1 MGEYADYLPDRPD
14 GERFGADVVRK
25 ARPEDADTIIELTCA
40 RHNLEPQV
48 VRPRIENE
56 LAGIERG
63 DPSCVFVAQI
73 GHHLVGFGRAR
84 QLQHARDG
92 LPLALPE
99 GWYLTG
105 VIVDPTWRRRG
116 LGELLTAARLEWIAR
131 RTDAAYYVAS
141 RENRASIALHER
153 FGFHEIARGFAYP
166 RADLT
171 ADRSVAYELTLPSAG
186 DGSAGSAATRGDA
199 GGRSRRIT

>member
-1 MGEYADYLPDRPD
+1 MGSYADYLPERPRS
-14 GERFGADVVRK
+14 ERFGPDVVRR
-25 ARPEDADTIIELTCA
+25 ARPEDAEAIVRLTCA
-40 RHNLEPQV
+40 RHGLDEDA
-48 VRPRIENE
+48 VRPRIDEE
-56 LAGIERG
+56 LAGFVRCE
-63 DPSCVFVAQI
+63 PWCVFVTEI

-84 QLQHARDG
+84 QLAHGRDG

-116 LGELLTAARLEWIAR
+116 LGEVLTAARLDWLRR

-153 FGFHEIARGFAYP
+153 FGFHELARGFTYE
-166 RADLT
+166 RAGLT
-171 ADRSVAYELTLPSAG
+171 PERSVAYELILPSSPDEVDAADGAG
-186 DGSAGSAATRGDA
+186 M
-199 GGRSRRIT
+199 RSRKYT

>member
-40 RHNLEPQV
+40 RHNLDPQV

-63 DPSCVFVAQI
+63 DPSCVFVAQV

-116 LGELLTAARLEWIAR
+116 LGEMLTASRLGWLAR

-141 RENRASIALHER
+141 RENRASIQLHHA
-153 FGFHEIARGFAYP
+153 FGFHEIARGFDYP
-166 RADLT
+166 RAGLD
-171 ADRSVAYELTLPSAG
+171 ASRSAAYELLLPSPSG
-186 DGSAGSAATRGDA
+186 GSGGGSDAADA
-199 GGRSRRIT
+199 PLRR